1 MSYENRDLL
10 PVDPG
15 AGNRPPL
22 SSERWG
28 AWAVDDEDTQPQ
40 RAISV
45 PSGAP
50 QLASEQKGA
59 PLQEQQQVIN
69 PQFMHREHVTGAL
82 NVYPSDAPLFR
93 PATSQPYPPQAAGY
107 PPPQQWQGYP
117 PQGIPPQQWQGY
129 PPQGIPP
136 YQQQGYPSYSAYQGY
151 APAYHPYGGYPGYN
165 GYPPYGWQ
173 APRPKQDG
181 YRLTI
186 VIISLI
192 ASGLTILAGLG
203 SILFLLLVIIG
214 TSVNPNSSVISG
226 SQYFSSLLT
235 LTAFIIAGIAGGGFS
250 LYHSIRGIL
259 HKGSASFKLPWFWIF
274 LIVYLFVLGIGYALL
289 ANGGEVVIPVL
300 TIFLIILAAIFPA
313 LTLLA
318 LAARRLRFPDWTTTW
333 RRFTLALT
341 SGATLGVGLALVI
354 EIALLY
360 LVIQG
365 PGAAQARECIG
376 NPDLPFCG
384 TFTAFNIIFLIVA
397 IIGPIV
403 EETVKPLA
411 VVLYIGR
418 LRSPSEAFLLG
429 MASGIGF
436 AMVETV
442 GYIGSGYHDWLAVAI
457 ERTGAGLLHGVGA
470 GMVTLGWYYLFHAE
484 KHRFLKALGFW
495 SYAVFQHFVWNAT
508 AVLGL
513 LPGPV
518 GATLNSWNLN
528 LGFVSVPFIEI
539 LNIIEAILILLFFLY
554 ITGRLR
560 KRKPSP
566 PTSEMPGREQAREA
580 QVAVRA

>member
-1 MSYENRDLL
+1 M
-10 PVDPG
+10 
-15 AGNRPPL
+15 
-22 SSERWG
+22 WG
-28 AWAVDDEDTQPQ
+28 VDDEDTQPQ

-45 PSGAP
+45 PSSP
-50 QLASEQKGA
+50 SQLVSEQKGA
-59 PLQEQQQVIN
+59 SLQEQRQPIN
-69 PQFMHREHVTGAL
+69 NSQFTHREHVTGAL

-117 PQGIPPQQWQGY
+117 PQGIPP
-129 PPQGIPP
+129 
-136 YQQQGYPSYSAYQGY
+136 YQQQGYPPYPAYQGY

-165 GYPPYGWQ
+165 GYAPYAWQ

-203 SILFLLLVIIG
+203 SILLLLLVIIG
-214 TSVNPNSSVISG
+214 TTVNPNSRVISG

-235 LTAFIIAGIAGGGFS
+235 LTAFIIAGIVGGGFS

-274 LIVYLFVLGIGYALL
+274 FIAYLFVLGIGYAML
-289 ANGGEVVIPVL
+289 ANGKEVVIPVL

-318 LAARRLRFPDWTTTW
+318 LAVRRLRFPDWTTTW
-333 RRFTLALT
+333 RRFTLALS

-365 PGAAQARECIG
+365 PGATQARDCIG
-376 NPDLPFCG
+376 NPDLPSCG

-418 LRSPSEAFLLG
+418 LRNPSEAFLLG
-429 MASGIGF
+429 TASGIGF
-436 AMVETV
+436 ALVETV

-470 GMVTLGWYYLFHAE
+470 GMVTLGWYYFIHAE

-528 LGFVSVPFIEI
+528 IGFVTLPFVEI
-539 LNIIEAILILLFFLY
+539 LNIIEAFLILLFFLY

-560 KRKPSP
+560 KRKSSP
-566 PTSEMPGREQAREA
+566 PTSEEPGREHAREA

>member
-15 AGNRPPL
+15 AGNRQPM

-40 RAISV
+40 RALSV
-45 PSGAP
+45 PSGP
-50 QLASEQKGA
+50 SQPASEQHVA
-59 PLQEQQQVIN
+59 PQQKQPQPIN
-69 PQFMHREHVTGAL
+69 NSQFTHREHVTSAL
-82 NVYPSDAPLFR
+82 PVHPSDAPLFR
-93 PATSQPYPPQAAGY
+93 PATSLPYPPQAAGY
-107 PPPQQWQGYP
+107 PPPQQWQGYA
-117 PQGIPPQQWQGY
+117 
-129 PPQGIPP
+129 PQGIPP
-136 YQQQGYPSYSAYQGY
+136 YQQQGYPPYPAYQGY
-151 APAYHPYGGYPGYN
+151 APAYHPYGGYPGYPGYN
-165 GYPPYGWQ
+165 GYPPYAWQ

-192 ASGLTILAGLG
+192 ASGLTIVAGLG

-214 TSVNPNSSVISG
+214 TTVNPNSSVISG
-226 SQYFSSLLT
+226 SQYFGSLLT
-235 LTAFIIAGIAGGGFS
+235 LTAFAIADIVGGGFS

-274 LIVYLFVLGIGYALL
+274 FIVYLFVLGIGYTLL

-318 LAARRLRFPDWTTTW
+318 LAVRRLRFPDWTTTW

-341 SGATLGVGLALVI
+341 SGATLGVGLALII

-436 AMVETV
+436 AVVETV

-470 GMVTLGWYYLFHAE
+470 GMVTLGWYYLIHAE
-484 KHRFLKALGFW
+484 KHHFLKALGFW

-518 GATLNSWNLN
+518 GTTLNSWNLN
-528 LGFVSVPFIEI
+528 LGFVTLPFIEI

-566 PTSEMPGREQAREA
+566 PPSEEHAREA
-580 QVAVRA
+580 QVAVRV

>member
-1 MSYENRDLL
+1 
-10 PVDPG
+10 
-15 AGNRPPL
+15 
-22 SSERWG
+22 
-28 AWAVDDEDTQPQ
+28 
-40 RAISV
+40 
-45 PSGAP
+45 
-50 QLASEQKGA
+50 
-59 PLQEQQQVIN
+59 
-69 PQFMHREHVTGAL
+69 
-82 NVYPSDAPLFR
+82 
-93 PATSQPYPPQAAGY
+93 
-107 PPPQQWQGYP
+107 
-117 PQGIPPQQWQGY
+117 
-129 PPQGIPP
+129 
-136 YQQQGYPSYSAYQGY
+136 
-151 APAYHPYGGYPGYN
+151 
-165 GYPPYGWQ
+165 
-173 APRPKQDG
+173 
-181 YRLTI
+181 
-186 VIISLI
+186 
-192 ASGLTILAGLG
+192 
-203 SILFLLLVIIG
+203 LLLVIIG
-214 TSVNPNSSVISG
+214 ASVNPNSSVISG

-235 LTAFIIAGIAGGGFS
+235 LAAFIIAGIAGGGFS

-274 LIVYLFVLGIGYALL
+274 FIVYLFVLGIGYALL
-289 ANGGEVVIPVL
+289 ANGREVVIPVL

-318 LAARRLRFPDWTTTW
+318 LAVRRLRFPDWTTTW

-354 EIALLY
+354 EIALLF
-360 LVIQG
+360 LVVQG

-436 AMVETV
+436 ALVETV

-470 GMVTLGWYYLFHAE
+470 GMVTLGWYYLTHAE

-518 GATLNSWNLN
+518 GTTLNSWNLN
-528 LGFVSVPFIEI
+528 VGFVTLPFIEI
-539 LNIIEAILILLFFLY
+539 LNIIEAILILLFFFY

-560 KRKPSP
+560 KKKPSP
-566 PTSEMPGREQAREA
+566 PTSDTPGRVPGRET
-580 QVAVRA
+580 QVAVRV